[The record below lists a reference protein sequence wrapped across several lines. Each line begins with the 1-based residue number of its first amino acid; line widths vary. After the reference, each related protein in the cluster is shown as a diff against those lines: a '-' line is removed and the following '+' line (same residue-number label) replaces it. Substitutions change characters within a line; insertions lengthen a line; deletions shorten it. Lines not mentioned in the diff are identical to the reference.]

1 MNAGTFRSAYL
12 AAEGYERQLAEE
24 LARRGVSVA
33 GWHGRLALCRDAPV
47 ASAWALNI
55 WRDPR
60 AIPISS
66 IADAAAKLR
75 ALQRNWWPYAPQHYR
90 RAMLI
95 AERLPHVSAKPLVFP
110 SSAPQAPLGSFT
122 LLAPDL
128 VLASPDCSSPFPN
141 GEARFVEDRA
151 GPPSRAYLKLWEAF
165 ALLGRWPQ
173 PGETCLDLG
182 ASPGGWTWAL
192 ASLGARVIAIDKA
205 PLDPRIAALPTVTVR
220 QESAFALDPAR
231 WRERHGV
238 VDWLCSDI
246 VAYPRR
252 LLRLVRAWMA
262 AGAAQRIICTVKF
275 QGATDQDT
283 AEAFAAIP
291 GAWLKHVSH
300 NKHELT
306 FAWGSL

>member
-1 MNAGTFRSAYL
+1 MNAGAFRSAYL
-12 AAEGYERQLAEE
+12 AAAGYETQLAEE

-33 GWHGRLALCRDAPV
+33 RWHGRLALSGNAPV
-47 ASAWALNI
+47 ASAWALNT

-60 AIPISS
+60 AIPIRS

-75 ALQRNWWPYAPQHYR
+75 ALQRNWWPYAPLHHR

-110 SSAPQAPLGSFT
+110 GSAPEAPLGSFT

-141 GEARFVEDRA
+141 GEARFIEDRA
-151 GPPSRAYLKLWEAF
+151 GPPSRAYLKLWEAL
-165 ALLGRWPQ
+165 ALCRRWPLA
-173 PGETCLDLG
+173 GETCLDLG

-231 WRERHGV
+231 WRETQGV
-238 VDWLCSDI
+238 VDWLCSDVI
-246 VAYPRR
+246 AYPRR
-252 LLRLVRAWMA
+252 LLRLVGAWIA
-262 AGAAQRIICTVKF
+262 AGAAKRILCTVKF
-275 QGATDQDT
+275 QGATDH
-283 AEAFAAIP
+283 EALDALAQIP
-291 GAWLKHVSH
+291 GAWLRHLSH
-300 NKHELT
+300 NKHEVT
-306 FAWGSL
+306 FAWGFA